1 MSDLHAINEAINKRA
16 GRKLFTSLFIALI
29 LLAIIFTSMA
39 LLPVAFALVVALAFA
54 ISIHELIG
62 AYRGSGI
69 YPPGSLLIVSGLS
82 LYGVA
87 WWQGSKGLLLALPIA
102 AIINLVSLL
111 KKGPGEFA
119 SRASAT
125 LLTLIYLGFLPSFI
139 FLLARDSDGFAL
151 ISVLVILVGV
161 NDTFAYIAGVL
172 LGRHKMAP
180 LLSPKK
186 SWEGFFGGLIA
197 TVVASATAFHY
208 LLERSWWVGALMG
221 VVGVLAA
228 TFGDLIESAFKRDFG
243 IKDMSSFLPGHGGML
258 DRLDSATVTAPAL
271 WIFLELT
278 RNLM

>member
-54 ISIHELIG
+54 ISIHELVV

-69 YPPGSLLIVSGLS
+69 YPPGPLMIISGLS
-82 LYGVA
+82 LYLIA
-87 WWQGSKGLLLALPIA
+87 WWRGDNGLFVALPVV
-102 AIINLVSLL
+102 AIINLIWLL
-111 KKGPGEFA
+111 KKGPSEYA
-119 SRASAT
+119 SRASASILT
-125 LLTLIYLGFLPSFI
+125 LLYLGLLPSFI

-151 ISVLVILVGV
+151 ISILVILVGV

-172 LGRHKMAP
+172 LGKHKMAP
-180 LLSPKK
+180 RLSPKK
-186 SWEGFFGGLIA
+186 SWEGFFGGLVA
-197 TVVASATAFHY
+197 TVIASSAAFHY
-208 LLERSWWVGALMG
+208 LLERSWWIGALMG
-221 VVGVLAA
+221 LVGVIAA
-228 TFGDLIESAFKRDFG
+228 TFGDLIESALKRDFG

-258 DRLDSATVTAPAL
+258 DRLDSATFTASAL

-278 RNLM
+278 RTLV

>member
-69 YPPGSLLIVSGLS
+69 YPPGSLLIISGLS

-102 AIINLVSLL
+102 AIINLVWLL

-125 LLTLIYLGFLPSFI
+125 LLTLVYLGFLPSFI

-186 SWEGFFGGLIA
+186 SWEGFFGGLVA
-197 TVVASATAFHY
+197 TLAASAIAFHY

-258 DRLDSATVTAPAL
+258 DRLDSATITAPAL

>member
-54 ISIHELIG
+54 ISIHELVV

-69 YPPGSLLIVSGLS
+69 YPPGPLLIISGLS
-82 LYGVA
+82 LYLIA
-87 WWQGSKGLLLALPIA
+87 WWRGDNGLFVALPVV
-102 AIINLVSLL
+102 AIINLIWLL
-111 KKGPGEFA
+111 KKGPSEYA
-119 SRASAT
+119 SRASASILS
-125 LLTLIYLGFLPSFI
+125 LLYLGLLPSFI

-151 ISVLVILVGV
+151 ISILVILVGV

-172 LGRHKMAP
+172 LGKHKMAP
-180 LLSPKK
+180 RLSPKK
-186 SWEGFFGGLIA
+186 SWEGFFGGLVA
-197 TVVASATAFHY
+197 TVIASSAAFHY
-208 LLERSWWVGALMG
+208 LLERSWWIGALMG
-221 VVGVLAA
+221 LVGVIAA
-228 TFGDLIESAFKRDFG
+228 TFGDLIESALKRDFG

-258 DRLDSATVTAPAL
+258 DRLDSATFTAPAL

-278 RNLM
+278 RTLV

>member
-16 GRKLFTSLFIALI
+16 GRKLFTSLFIALV

-54 ISIHELIG
+54 ISIHELVG

-69 YPPGSLLIVSGLS
+69 YPPGPLLIISGLS
-82 LYGVA
+82 LYAAA
-87 WWQGSKGLLLALPIA
+87 WWWGSEGVLTALPVV
-102 AIINLVSLL
+102 AIINLIWLL
-111 KKGPGEFA
+111 KKGPSEYA
-119 SRASAT
+119 SRASAS
-125 LLTLIYLGFLPSFI
+125 LLTLLYLGLLPSFI

-186 SWEGFFGGLIA
+186 SWEGFLGGLIA
-197 TVVASATAFHY
+197 TAVASAAAFHY
-208 LLERSWWVGALMG
+208 LLERAWWVGALMG

-228 TFGDLIESAFKRDFG
+228 TFGDLIESALKRDFG
-243 IKDMSSFLPGHGGML
+243 VKDMSSFLPGHGGML

-271 WIFLELT
+271 WIFLEVT
-278 RNLM
+278 RTLV

>member
-87 WWQGSKGLLLALPIA
+87 WWQGSRGLLLALPIA
-102 AIINLVSLL
+102 VIINLVWLL

-186 SWEGFFGGLIA
+186 SWEGFFGGLIG
-197 TVVASATAFHY
+197 TVVASAIAFHY

>member
-54 ISIHELIG
+54 ISIHELVV

-69 YPPGSLLIVSGLS
+69 YPPGPLMIISGLS
-82 LYGVA
+82 LYLIA
-87 WWQGSKGLLLALPIA
+87 WWRGDNGLFVALPVV
-102 AIINLVSLL
+102 AIINLIWLL
-111 KKGPGEFA
+111 KKGPSEYA
-119 SRASAT
+119 SRASASILT
-125 LLTLIYLGFLPSFI
+125 LLYLGLLPSFI

-151 ISVLVILVGV
+151 ISILVILVGV

-172 LGRHKMAP
+172 LGKHKMAP
-180 LLSPKK
+180 RLSPKK
-186 SWEGFFGGLIA
+186 SWEGFFGGLVA
-197 TVVASATAFHY
+197 TVIASSAAFHY
-208 LLERSWWVGALMG
+208 LLERSWWIGALMG
-221 VVGVLAA
+221 LVGVIAA
-228 TFGDLIESAFKRDFG
+228 TFGDLIESALKRDFG

-258 DRLDSATVTAPAL
+258 DRLDSATFTAPAL

-278 RNLM
+278 RTLV

>member
-16 GRKLFTSLFIALI
+16 GRKLFVSLFIALV

-39 LLPVAFALVVALAFA
+39 LLPIAFALVVALAFA
-54 ISIHELIG
+54 ISIHELVG
-62 AYRGSGI
+62 AYRGSGT
-69 YPPGSLLIVSGLS
+69 YPPGPLLIASGLS
-82 LYGVA
+82 LYAVA
-87 WWQGSKGLLLALPIA
+87 WWQGSEGLLVAISA
-102 AIINLVSLL
+102 VAIINLIWLL
-111 KKGPGEFA
+111 NKGPGEYALRAGA
-119 SRASAT
+119 S
-125 LLTLIYLGFLPSFI
+125 LLTLLYLGLLPSFI
-139 FLLARDSDGFAL
+139 FLLARESDGFAL

-197 TVVASATAFHY
+197 TVVASAVAFTY
-208 LLERSWWVGALMG
+208 LLESSWWIGALMG
-221 VVGVLAA
+221 VVGVIAA
-228 TFGDLIESAFKRDFG
+228 TCGDLIESALKRDFA

-278 RNLM
+278 RALA

>member
-102 AIINLVSLL
+102 AIINLVWLL

-125 LLTLIYLGFLPSFI
+125 LLTLVYLGFLPSFI

-186 SWEGFFGGLIA
+186 SWEGFFGGLVA
-197 TVVASATAFHY
+197 TLGASAIAFHY

-221 VVGVLAA
+221 FVGVLAA

-243 IKDMSSFLPGHGGML
+243 VKDMSSFLPGHGGML
-258 DRLDSATVTAPAL
+258 DRLDSATITAPAL

>member
-16 GRKLFTSLFIALI
+16 GRKLFTSLFIALV

-54 ISIHELIG
+54 ISIHELVG

-69 YPPGSLLIVSGLS
+69 YPPGPLLIISGLS
-82 LYGVA
+82 LYAAA
-87 WWQGSKGLLLALPIA
+87 WWWGSEGVLTALPVV
-102 AIINLVSLL
+102 AIINLIWLL
-111 KKGPGEFA
+111 KKGPGEYA
-119 SRASAT
+119 SRASAS
-125 LLTLIYLGFLPSFI
+125 LLTLLYLGLLPSFI

-186 SWEGFFGGLIA
+186 SWEGFLGGLIA
-197 TVVASATAFHY
+197 TAVASAAAFHY
-208 LLERSWWVGALMG
+208 LLERAWWVGALMG

-228 TFGDLIESAFKRDFG
+228 TFGDLIESALKRDFG

-271 WIFLELT
+271 WIFLEVT
-278 RNLM
+278 RTLV

>member
-54 ISIHELIG
+54 ISIHELVV

-69 YPPGSLLIVSGLS
+69 YPPSPLLMISGVS
-82 LYGVA
+82 LYLIA
-87 WWQGSKGLLLALPIA
+87 WLRGDNGLFVALPVV
-102 AIINLVSLL
+102 AIINLIWLL
-111 KKGPGEFA
+111 KKGPSEYA
-119 SRASAT
+119 SRASASILT
-125 LLTLIYLGFLPSFI
+125 LLYLGLLPSFI

-151 ISVLVILVGV
+151 ISILVILVGV

-172 LGRHKMAP
+172 LGKHKMAP
-180 LLSPKK
+180 RLSPKK
-186 SWEGFFGGLIA
+186 SWEGFFGGLVA
-197 TVVASATAFHY
+197 TVIASSVAFHY
-208 LLERSWWVGALMG
+208 LLERSWWIGALMG
-221 VVGVLAA
+221 LVGVIAA
-228 TFGDLIESAFKRDFG
+228 TFGDLIESALKRDFG

-258 DRLDSATVTAPAL
+258 DRLDSATFTAPAL

-278 RNLM
+278 RTLV

>member
-54 ISIHELIG
+54 ISIHELVV

-69 YPPGSLLIVSGLS
+69 YPSGPLLIISGLS
-82 LYGVA
+82 LYLIA
-87 WWQGSKGLLLALPIA
+87 WWRGDKGLFVALPVV
-102 AIINLVSLL
+102 AIINLIWLL
-111 KKGPGEFA
+111 KKGPSEYA
-119 SRASAT
+119 SRASASILT
-125 LLTLIYLGFLPSFI
+125 LLYLGLLPSFI

-151 ISVLVILVGV
+151 ISILVILVGV

-172 LGRHKMAP
+172 LGKHKMAP
-180 LLSPKK
+180 RLSPKK
-186 SWEGFFGGLIA
+186 SWEGFFGGLVA
-197 TVVASATAFHY
+197 TVIASSAAFHY
-208 LLERSWWVGALMG
+208 LLERSWWIGALMG
-221 VVGVLAA
+221 LVGVIAA
-228 TFGDLIESAFKRDFG
+228 TFGDLIESALKRDFG

-258 DRLDSATVTAPAL
+258 DRLDSATFTAPAL

-278 RNLM
+278 RTLV

>member
-69 YPPGSLLIVSGLS
+69 YPPGSLLIISGLS

-102 AIINLVSLL
+102 AIINLVWLL
-111 KKGPGEFA
+111 KKGPGEYA
-119 SRASAT
+119 SRASAA
-125 LLTLIYLGFLPSFI
+125 LLTLVYLGFLPSFI

-151 ISVLVILVGV
+151 ISALVILVGV

-197 TVVASATAFHY
+197 TVVASAIAFHY

>member
-69 YPPGSLLIVSGLS
+69 YPPGSLLIISGLS

-102 AIINLVSLL
+102 AIINLVWLL
-111 KKGPGEFA
+111 KKGPGEYA
-119 SRASAT
+119 SRASAA
-125 LLTLIYLGFLPSFI
+125 LLTLVYLGFLPSFI

-151 ISVLVILVGV
+151 ISLLVILVGV

-186 SWEGFFGGLIA
+186 SWEGFFGGLVA
-197 TVVASATAFHY
+197 TVVASAIAFHY

-221 VVGVLAA
+221 VFGVLAA

>member
-54 ISIHELIG
+54 ISIHELVV

-69 YPPGSLLIVSGLS
+69 YPSGPLLIISGLS
-82 LYGVA
+82 LYLIA
-87 WWQGSKGLLLALPIA
+87 WWRGDKGFFVALPVV
-102 AIINLVSLL
+102 AIINLIWLL
-111 KKGPGEFA
+111 KKGSSEYA
-119 SRASAT
+119 SRASASILT
-125 LLTLIYLGFLPSFI
+125 LLYLGLLPSFI

-151 ISVLVILVGV
+151 ISILVILVGV

-172 LGRHKMAP
+172 LGKHKMAP
-180 LLSPKK
+180 RLSPKK
-186 SWEGFFGGLIA
+186 SWEGFFGGLVA
-197 TVVASATAFHY
+197 TVIASSAAFHY
-208 LLERSWWVGALMG
+208 LLERSWWIGALMG
-221 VVGVLAA
+221 LVGVIAA
-228 TFGDLIESAFKRDFG
+228 TFGDLIESALKRDFG

-258 DRLDSATVTAPAL
+258 DRLDSATFTAPAL

-278 RNLM
+278 RTLV

>member
-54 ISIHELIG
+54 IAIHELIG

-102 AIINLVSLL
+102 AIINLVWLM
-111 KKGPGEFA
+111 KKGPGEYA

-197 TVVASATAFHY
+197 TVVASAIAFHY

>member
-69 YPPGSLLIVSGLS
+69 YPPGSLLIISGLS

-102 AIINLVSLL
+102 AIINLVWLL

-125 LLTLIYLGFLPSFI
+125 LLTLVYLGFLPSFI

-197 TVVASATAFHY
+197 TVVASAIAFHY

>member
-16 GRKLFTSLFIALI
+16 GRKLFTSLFIALV

-39 LLPVAFALVVALAFA
+39 LLPIAFALVVALAFA
-54 ISIHELIG
+54 ISIHELVG

-69 YPPGSLLIVSGLS
+69 YPPGPLLVIS
-82 LYGVA
+82 
-87 WWQGSKGLLLALPIA
+87 GLLLYAAAWWWGSEGVLTVLPA
-102 AIINLVSLL
+102 VAIINLIWLL
-111 KKGPGEFA
+111 KKGPGEYV
-119 SRASAT
+119 SRASAS
-125 LLTLIYLGFLPSFI
+125 LLTILYLGLLPSFI

-161 NDTFAYIAGVL
+161 NDTFAYVAGVL

-197 TVVASATAFHY
+197 TVVASAAAFHY
-208 LLERSWWVGALMG
+208 LLERAWWVGALMG

-228 TFGDLIESAFKRDFG
+228 TFGDLIESALKRDFG

-271 WIFLELT
+271 WIFLEVT
-278 RNLM
+278 RTLV

>member
-69 YPPGSLLIVSGLS
+69 YPPGSLLIFSGLS

-102 AIINLVSLL
+102 AIINLVWLL
-111 KKGPGEFA
+111 KKGPGEYA

-151 ISVLVILVGV
+151 ISALVILVGV

-197 TVVASATAFHY
+197 TVVASAIAFHY

-243 IKDMSSFLPGHGGML
+243 VKDMSSFLPGHGGML

>member
-54 ISIHELIG
+54 IAIHELIG

-69 YPPGSLLIVSGLS
+69 YPPGSLLIFSGLS

-102 AIINLVSLL
+102 AIINLVWLL
-111 KKGPGEFA
+111 KKGPGEYA

-151 ISVLVILVGV
+151 ISALVILVGV

-197 TVVASATAFHY
+197 TVVASAIAFHY

-243 IKDMSSFLPGHGGML
+243 VKDMSSFLPGHGGML

>member
-54 ISIHELIG
+54 ISIHELVV

-69 YPPGSLLIVSGLS
+69 YPPGPLMIISGLS
-82 LYGVA
+82 LYLIA
-87 WWQGSKGLLLALPIA
+87 WWRGDNGLFVALPVV
-102 AIINLVSLL
+102 AIINLIWLL
-111 KKGPGEFA
+111 KRGPSEYA
-119 SRASAT
+119 SRASASILM
-125 LLTLIYLGFLPSFI
+125 LLYLGLLPSFI

-151 ISVLVILVGV
+151 ISILVILVGV

-172 LGRHKMAP
+172 LGKHKMAP
-180 LLSPKK
+180 RLSPKK
-186 SWEGFFGGLIA
+186 SWEGFFGGLVA
-197 TVVASATAFHY
+197 TVIASSAAFHY
-208 LLERSWWVGALMG
+208 LLERSWWIGALMG
-221 VVGVLAA
+221 LVGVIAA
-228 TFGDLIESAFKRDFG
+228 TFGDLIESALKRDFG

-258 DRLDSATVTAPAL
+258 DRLDSATFTASAL

-278 RNLM
+278 RTLV

>member
-69 YPPGSLLIVSGLS
+69 YPPGSLLIISGLS

-102 AIINLVSLL
+102 AIINLVWLL
-111 KKGPGEFA
+111 KKGPGEYA
-119 SRASAT
+119 SRASAA
-125 LLTLIYLGFLPSFI
+125 LLTLVYLGFLPSFI

-197 TVVASATAFHY
+197 TVVASAIAFHY

>member
-54 ISIHELIG
+54 ISIHELIW

-69 YPPGSLLIVSGLS
+69 YPPGSLLIISGLS

-87 WWQGSKGLLLALPIA
+87 WWEGSKGLLLALPIA
-102 AIINLVSLL
+102 AIINLVWLL
-111 KKGPGEFA
+111 KKGPGEYA

-197 TVVASATAFHY
+197 TVVASAIAFHY

>member
-69 YPPGSLLIVSGLS
+69 YPPGSLLIISGLS

-102 AIINLVSLL
+102 AIINLVWLL
-111 KKGPGEFA
+111 KKGPGEYA
-119 SRASAT
+119 SRASAA

>member
-16 GRKLFTSLFIALI
+16 GRNLFTSLFIALV

-39 LLPVAFALVVALAFA
+39 LLPIAFALVVALAFA
-54 ISIHELIG
+54 ISIHELVG

-69 YPPGSLLIVSGLS
+69 YPPGPLLVIS
-82 LYGVA
+82 
-87 WWQGSKGLLLALPIA
+87 GLLLYAAAWWWGSEGVLTALPVV
-102 AIINLVSLL
+102 AIINLIWLL
-111 KKGPGEFA
+111 KKGPGEYA
-119 SRASAT
+119 SRASAS
-125 LLTLIYLGFLPSFI
+125 LLTLLYLGLLPSFI

-186 SWEGFFGGLIA
+186 SWEGFLGGLIA
-197 TVVASATAFHY
+197 TAVASAAAFHY
-208 LLERSWWVGALMG
+208 LLERSWWIGALMG

-228 TFGDLIESAFKRDFG
+228 TFGDLIESALKRDFG

-271 WIFLELT
+271 WIFLEVT
-278 RNLM
+278 RTLV

>member
-16 GRKLFTSLFIALI
+16 GRKLFTSLFIALV

-54 ISIHELIG
+54 ISIHELVG

-69 YPPGSLLIVSGLS
+69 YPPGLLLIISGLS
-82 LYGVA
+82 LYAVA
-87 WWQGSKGLLLALPIA
+87 WWWGSEGVLAALPVV
-102 AIINLVSLL
+102 AIINLIWLL
-111 KKGPGEFA
+111 KKGPGEYA
-119 SRASAT
+119 ARASAS
-125 LLTLIYLGFLPSFI
+125 LLSILYLGLLPSFI

-186 SWEGFFGGLIA
+186 SWEGFFGGLVA
-197 TVVASATAFHY
+197 TAIASATAFHY
-208 LLERSWWVGALMG
+208 LLERSWWIGALMG

-228 TFGDLIESAFKRDFG
+228 TFGDLIESALKRDFG

-271 WIFLELT
+271 WIFLEVT
-278 RNLM
+278 RTLV

>member
-54 ISIHELIG
+54 IAIHELIG
-62 AYRGSGI
+62 ASRGSGI
-69 YPPGSLLIVSGLS
+69 YPPGSLLIISGLS

-102 AIINLVSLL
+102 AIINLVWLL
-111 KKGPGEFA
+111 KKGPGEYA

-197 TVVASATAFHY
+197 TVVASAIAFHY

>member
-54 ISIHELIG
+54 ISIHELVV

-69 YPPGSLLIVSGLS
+69 YPPGPLLIISGLS
-82 LYGVA
+82 LYLIA
-87 WWQGSKGLLLALPIA
+87 WWRGDNGLFVALPVV
-102 AIINLVSLL
+102 AIINLIWLL
-111 KKGPGEFA
+111 KKGPSEYA
-119 SRASAT
+119 SRASASILT
-125 LLTLIYLGFLPSFI
+125 LLYLGLLPSFI

-151 ISVLVILVGV
+151 ISILVILVGV

-172 LGRHKMAP
+172 LGKHKMAP
-180 LLSPKK
+180 RLSPKK
-186 SWEGFFGGLIA
+186 SWEGFFGGLVA
-197 TVVASATAFHY
+197 TVIASSAAFHY
-208 LLERSWWVGALMG
+208 LLERSWWIGALMG
-221 VVGVLAA
+221 LVGVIAA
-228 TFGDLIESAFKRDFG
+228 TFGDLIESALKRDFG

-258 DRLDSATVTAPAL
+258 DRLDSATFTAPAL

-278 RNLM
+278 RTLV

>member
-54 ISIHELIG
+54 ISIHELVV

-69 YPPGSLLIVSGLS
+69 YPPGPLMIISGLS
-82 LYGVA
+82 LYLIA
-87 WWQGSKGLLLALPIA
+87 WWRGDNGLFVALPVV
-102 AIINLVSLL
+102 AIINLIWLL
-111 KKGPGEFA
+111 KKGPSEYA
-119 SRASAT
+119 SRASASILM
-125 LLTLIYLGFLPSFI
+125 LLYLGLLPSFI

-151 ISVLVILVGV
+151 ISILVILVGV

-172 LGRHKMAP
+172 LGKHKMAP
-180 LLSPKK
+180 RLSPKK
-186 SWEGFFGGLIA
+186 SWEGFFGGLVA
-197 TVVASATAFHY
+197 TVIASSAAFHY
-208 LLERSWWVGALMG
+208 LLERSWWIGALMG
-221 VVGVLAA
+221 LVGVIAA
-228 TFGDLIESAFKRDFG
+228 TFGDLIESALKRDFG

-258 DRLDSATVTAPAL
+258 DRLDSATFTAPAL

-278 RNLM
+278 RTLV